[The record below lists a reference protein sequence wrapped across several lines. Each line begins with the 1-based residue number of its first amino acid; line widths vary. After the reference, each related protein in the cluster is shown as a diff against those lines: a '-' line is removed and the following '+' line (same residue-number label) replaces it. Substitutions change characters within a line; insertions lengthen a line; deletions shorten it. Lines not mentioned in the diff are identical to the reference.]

1 MIAPNRMYLDQL
13 RCTWK
18 RTLAVTVGVA
28 VTSAII
34 VIGARDDGGFAQQ
47 LVYQLIISS
56 CVGSLFWLTGP
67 AIKAYADRQRP
78 VARWAVRIVAAAL
91 TLNIGISIGLAALV
105 VLKVMPWSLYWTVV
119 RQSMLPTTVIGL
131 LCFVGF
137 TMYDTLQYRAQYE
150 TAQAR
155 LSSLESRIRPHFLF
169 NTLNSIMALIPE
181 DPKAAERVTERLA
194 ALLRYSLDS
203 TAHNTVPLEQEVKV
217 TTDYLEIEK
226 TRFGDRLSYSI
237 DVSDHLMR
245 AQVPPFSLQTLVE
258 NSVKYGGGEIR
269 VSAHNGNGRLLLRVW
284 DSGDG
289 FPRKAKLP
297 AGHGLRNLE
306 ERLDALWG
314 SNAAVEFPR
323 EDAGTTVQISIPTT
337 Q

>member
-1 MIAPNRMYLDQL
+1 MIAPNRMYFDQL
-13 RCTWK
+13 RRTWK
-18 RTLAVTVGVA
+18 RTLAITVSVA

-34 VIGARDDGGFAQQ
+34 VIGARDEGGFAQQ

-56 CVGSLFWLTGP
+56 SVGSLFWLTGP

-119 RQSMLPTTVIGL
+119 RQSMSPTTVIGL
-131 LCFVGF
+131 ICFVGF

-181 DPKAAERVTERLA
+181 DPEGCGARNGKAR
-194 ALLRYSLDS
+194 S
-203 TAHNTVPLEQEVKV
+203 TA
-217 TTDYLEIEK
+217 
-226 TRFGDRLSYSI
+226 
-237 DVSDHLMR
+237 
-245 AQVPPFSLQTLVE
+245 SL
-258 NSVKYGGGEIR
+258 
-269 VSAHNGNGRLLLRVW
+269 
-284 DSGDG
+284 
-289 FPRKAKLP
+289 FPRFHCAQYR
-297 AGHGLRNLE
+297 A
-306 ERLDALWG
+306 
-314 SNAAVEFPR
+314 S
-323 EDAGTTVQISIPTT
+323 
-337 Q
+337 